1 MANELDN
8 RQSVVTPYEVLKSA
22 GGCHYDVNAS
32 IQGVH
37 LVLGFSSA
45 NNKQLLKHE
54 DFEQVQEKMANELI
68 YSYLNHRSAQMC
80 LELLYLDKGLFSQLP

>member
-1 MANELDN
+1 MANEHDN
-8 RQSVVTPYEVLKSA
+8 RESVVTPDQVLKST

-45 NNKQLLKHE
+45 NNKQLLKHD
-54 DFEQVQEKMANELI
+54 DFEQVQEKTTNELI
-68 YSYLNHRSAQMC
+68 
-80 LELLYLDKGLFSQLP
+80 